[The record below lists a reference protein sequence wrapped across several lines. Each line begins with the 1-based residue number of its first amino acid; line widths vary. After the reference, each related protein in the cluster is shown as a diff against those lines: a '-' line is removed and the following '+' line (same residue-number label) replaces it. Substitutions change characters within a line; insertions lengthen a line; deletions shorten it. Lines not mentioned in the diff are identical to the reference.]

1 MGRFNTD
8 RLESKV
14 NSIKTANEQF
24 EKININD
31 IIDCSDNH
39 FPLTEIEELAYD
51 IAERGLDDNL
61 VVGRCNKEV
70 AEHYGVKEGQ
80 YLLISGHRRK
90 TAIMYANEHIDNFN
104 MQEIMCK
111 IKPFNSVANAKYQ
124 LNMANLQSR
133 RLTSSDLMRAFTELK
148 NLLPDLEKEGM
159 KISGRTRDFI
169 AKTLNISSAQVGKM
183 ENVYN
188 NAVDEVKT
196 EVEQGTLSINAAN
209 VIARLDDNEQKD
221 IINNYSETD
230 RYDEAKKR
238 VEEIRARKEAET
250 TAEPDEPIEEEPDNV
265 PNATPNITVATKND
279 VEKTVTVEKN
289 TETENSMIWDN
300 ELVLKSVDYVF
311 NKFSLNV
318 SEETKNQ
325 LKGIEMMLKSMLKK
339 TAEQAREFIGE

>member
-14 NSIKTANEQF
+14 NNIKTANEQF

-70 AEHYGVKEGQ
+70 AEHYGGKEGQ

-265 PNATPNITVATKND
+265 PNATPNITVATRND

>member
-1 MGRFNTD
+1 M
-8 RLESKV
+8 
-14 NSIKTANEQF
+14 
-24 EKININD
+24 
-31 IIDCSDNH
+31 
-39 FPLTEIEELAYD
+39 
-51 IAERGLDDNL
+51 
-61 VVGRCNKEV
+61 VGRCNKEV

-250 TAEPDEPIEEEPDNV
+250 TAEPDEPTAEEPENV
-265 PNATPNITVATKND
+265 PSAKPNITVATRND
-279 VEKTVTVEKN
+279 VEKAVTVEKN

-339 TAEQAREFIGE
+339 TAEQAREFISE

>member
-1 MGRFNTD
+1 
-8 RLESKV
+8 
-14 NSIKTANEQF
+14 
-24 EKININD
+24 
-31 IIDCSDNH
+31 
-39 FPLTEIEELAYD
+39 
-51 IAERGLDDNL
+51 
-61 VVGRCNKEV
+61 
-70 AEHYGVKEGQ
+70 
-80 YLLISGHRRK
+80 
-90 TAIMYANEHIDNFN
+90 
-104 MQEIMCK
+104 
-111 IKPFNSVANAKYQ
+111 
-124 LNMANLQSR
+124 
-133 RLTSSDLMRAFTELK
+133 
-148 NLLPDLEKEGM
+148 
-159 KISGRTRDFI
+159 
-169 AKTLNISSAQVGKM
+169 M

-250 TAEPDEPIEEEPDNV
+250 TAELDEPTAEEPENV
-265 PNATPNITVATKND
+265 PSATPNITVATRND
-279 VEKTVTVEKN
+279 VEKAVTVEKN

-339 TAEQAREFIGE
+339 DGRTGKRIYQRNKR